1 MVKAIR
7 ECSSDAILDLH
18 MCVYKPARF
27 VEAMKD
33 AGADRFIFQF
43 ESMADETELLDL
55 AKRITDA
62 GMKCGISINPST
74 SADSLNSIL
83 ASGLISVVNLLAV
96 EPGFG
101 GQKFNPVTL
110 NKIEYLLQ
118 LRREN
123 GYSFEIGVDGEE
135 TLRID
140 SILLCHPISLVVS
153 QSRPLCAFQEG
164 STTTLHQKCPKQ
176 TSWLPVH
183 MCFDIQSLFLR
194 DSRT

>member
-7 ECSSDAILDLH
+7 ACSSEAILDLH

-27 VEAMKD
+27 VEAMKA

-43 ESMADETELLDL
+43 ESMTNEEEVLDL

-62 GMKCGISINPST
+62 GMKCGISINPAT
-74 SADSLNSIL
+74 SVDHLDSIL

-110 NKIEYLLQ
+110 EKIEYLLQ
-118 LRREN
+118 LRQEK
-123 GYSFEIGVDGEE
+123 GYTFEIGVDGKAYY
-135 TLRID
+135 T
-140 SILLCHPISLVVS
+140 
-153 QSRPLCAFQEG
+153 
-164 STTTLHQKCPKQ
+164 
-176 TSWLPVH
+176 
-183 MCFDIQSLFLR
+183 
-194 DSRT
+194 

>member
-7 ECSSDAILDLH
+7 ECSSEAILDLH

-27 VEAMKD
+27 VEAMQE

-43 ESMADETELLDL
+43 ESMDDEAEALDL

-74 SADSLNSIL
+74 SADSLDSIL

-101 GQKFNPVTL
+101 GQKFNPVIL
-110 NKIEYLLQ
+110 EKIAYLLQ
-118 LRREN
+118 LRREK
-123 GYSFEIGVDGEE
+123 GYSFEIGVDGKILHLSFESASVE
-135 TLRID
+135 TVLLRQ
-140 SILLCHPISLVVS
+140 ILLLV
-153 QSRPLCAFQEG
+153 QEG
-164 STTTLHQKCPKQ
+164 SMKRRPLKSLRRM
-176 TSWLPVH
+176 SWLRGH
-183 MCFDIQSLFLR
+183 LFFDIQNPCLR
-194 DSRT
+194 DSRS